1 MWQGF
6 YIQILIN
13 LWQRQPDNW
22 SFLEKFLNAVAFS
35 GSDETVDS
43 DQVRKEITD
52 TIAKKLLDKLMKIH
66 IAYPDSPIWKEYHDS
81 QFNAGY
87 ENLLVQTAQFLC
99 QQRFTIGG
107 LKEVITKYFITV
119 CSIKCIHIHSTL
131 DSFFIWKGA
140 WIKVE
145 LTSNCKFNSF

>member
-1 MWQGF
+1 M
-6 YIQILIN
+6 
-13 LWQRQPDNW
+13 
-22 SFLEKFLNAVAFS
+22 EKFLNAVAFS
-35 GSDETVDS
+35 GLDETVDS

-99 QQRFTIGG
+99 QQRFTIGE

-131 DSFFIWKGA
+131 DSFFI
-140 WIKVE
+140 
-145 LTSNCKFNSF
+145 